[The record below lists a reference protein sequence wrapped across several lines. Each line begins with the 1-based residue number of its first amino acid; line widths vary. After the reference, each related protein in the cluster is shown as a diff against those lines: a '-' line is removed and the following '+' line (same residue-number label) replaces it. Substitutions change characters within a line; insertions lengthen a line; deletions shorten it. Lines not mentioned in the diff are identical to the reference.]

1 MIVTGLPLSR
11 RAVFVQSM
19 TEEKRDGSKAVCS
32 SERKCKAVGS
42 DMSEQGKSDGW
53 MVSEASDTIRG

>member
-1 MIVTGLPLSR
+1 MMVTGLPLSR

-32 SERKCKAVGS
+32 LERKCKAVGS
-42 DMSEQGKSDGW
+42 DMSEQRRRGGVGW
-53 MVSEASDTIRG
+53 KLR